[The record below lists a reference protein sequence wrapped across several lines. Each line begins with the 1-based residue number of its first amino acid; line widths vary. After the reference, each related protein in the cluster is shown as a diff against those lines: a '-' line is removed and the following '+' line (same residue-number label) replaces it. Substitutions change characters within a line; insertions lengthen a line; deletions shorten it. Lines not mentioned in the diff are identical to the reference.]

1 MVVMHMFLPEEGAS
15 GDHLTSTEMQIDTDG
30 GCRVVAEGGMTHGQG
45 MMRFTRAFMA
55 FADGLP
61 LVLAALEAHTPWG
74 LATHTLRSSY
84 LANMFW
90 FCFPPRLRLK
100 AKVLPPMT
108 RLKVIIGFNFF
119 GFLFV

>member
-1 MVVMHMFLPEEGAS
+1 
-15 GDHLTSTEMQIDTDG
+15 
-30 GCRVVAEGGMTHGQG
+30 MTNGQG
-45 MMRFTRAFMA
+45 MMRFTRAFMT

-61 LVLAALEAHTPWG
+61 LVPAALEAHTPWG
-74 LATHTLRSSY
+74 LDTHTLRSSY

-108 RLKVIIGFNFF
+108 RLKVIIGVNF
-119 GFLFV
+119 